1 MIPGFWLENWHR
13 GQIGFHL
20 SGVNPYL
27 SPWGGRMTEI
37 FDGHYKRSK
46 IETQEV
52 LDDNP
57 GLTARGWKK
66 FTESV
71 CMLSPKPTS

>member
-1 MIPGFWLENWHR
+1 
-13 GQIGFHL
+13 
-20 SGVNPYL
+20 
-27 SPWGGRMTEI
+27 MTEI

-71 CMLSPKPTS
+71 CMLSPKPTP